1 MIMNDVLHA
10 TSPQST
16 RPFNISVFDVL
27 GVGMG
32 FHVKDAQKERGP
44 DDGTG
49 VGQTGRQAGR
59 QAGRRG
65 PRCSRESVRPRPSS
79 IRVAFSPTFDTT
91 L

>member
-16 RPFNISVFDVL
+16 RPFYISVFDVL

-59 QAGRRG
+59 QAGGGHGAHENPSASVLHPRG
-65 PRCSRESVRPRPSS
+65 VFAH
-79 IRVAFSPTFDTT
+79 I
-91 L
+91 